1 MKFFLTTFI
10 FTFSCLFVNA
20 QQDRFIYLQTENHQP
35 FFVKLNNRILNSNP
49 PGYLII
55 PKLDDGIYSLVIG
68 FPEMRGEQAFNCSIH
83 EKDVGFI
90 IKNAGEKEWQLLNV
104 QTNDI
109 IVPVEMFAK
118 RDTSYEKE
126 TDAFTVMLANAVND
140 TTLLRKD
147 VAKESKTQIP
157 AAARIDSALTVN
169 TDAAVKLQEKI
180 LGDSTEKV
188 TATNLKD
195 STKSTSL
202 NTDVPKANNILSDSV
217 KATTAQESIVE
228 KTNEL
233 AKKDTIHIVSSA
245 DVAIAEQHKTDSVTT
260 NPVTPAVADRS
271 SASKKDTVRTVV
283 HPDVVIADPQKIA
296 VADSMKIEAAKDLV
310 DKRAREMMDSAQL
323 SVPNSETAST
333 KVKKKKQKKEVTALP
348 DAVNTQKETVKTEP
362 EKTIE
367 IKDTVT
373 VTMPNADVAIARSV
387 IKRKSKKNSKEGL
400 EMVYVVD
407 DGEIRDTIRIIIPIE
422 KKNKGEEVKVAEPV
436 KDAVVND
443 NKPANINSDKSDKN
457 KPTIPLTEEEK
468 KVIQEANKPTMINS
482 DCKNLAS
489 EDDFLKIRKRMVAEN
504 NDEDMIRAARKIFR
518 TRCFTTEQVK
528 NLSVLFLKD
537 EGKYMFF
544 EAAYPFVSN
553 SDLYSSLEKQMS
565 DTYYINRFRAMVHK

>member
-1 MKFFLTTFI
+1 MKIFLTTFI
-10 FTFSCLFVNA
+10 FTLSCLFVNA

-68 FPEMRGEQAFNCSIH
+68 FPKAPDEQAFNCSIH

-104 QTNDI
+104 QTSAI
-109 IVPVEMFAK
+109 IVPAEMFAK
-118 RDTSYEKE
+118 RDTGYEKE

-147 VAKESKTQIP
+147 VVKESTAQIP
-157 AAARIDSALTVN
+157 APARTDS
-169 TDAAVKLQEKI
+169 
-180 LGDSTEKV
+180 SEKV
-188 TATNLKD
+188 TASNLKD
-195 STKSTSL
+195 SSQSISL
-202 NTDVPKANNILSDSV
+202 NTEAPKTNNILSDAA
-217 KATTAQESIVE
+217 KAATAQESIVE

-233 AKKDTIHIVSSA
+233 AKKDTLHIVSSA
-245 DVAIAEQHKTDSVTT
+245 DAVITEQHKTDSVIT
-260 NPVTPAVADRS
+260 NTVTPVVADRPS
-271 SASKKDTVRTVV
+271 TGIKDTVRTAVN
-283 HPDVVIADPQKIA
+283 PDVVIADPQKIA

-333 KVKKKKQKKEVTALP
+333 KAKKKKRKKEVTALP

-373 VTMPNADVAIARSV
+373 VTVANADVATARSV
-387 IKRKSKKNSKEGL
+387 IKRKSKKNGKEGL
-400 EMVYVVD
+400 EMVYVDV
-407 DGEIRDTIRIIIPIE
+407 DGETRDTIRIIIPIE
-422 KKNKGEEVKVAEPV
+422 KKNKGEEVKVTEPV
-436 KDAVVND
+436 TDAVVND
-443 NKPANINSDKSDKN
+443 NKPAEVTSDKSDKN
-457 KPTIPLTEEEK
+457 KQVIPLTEEEK
-468 KVIQEANKPTMINS
+468 KVIQEANKPSMINS

-489 EDDFLKIRKRMVAEN
+489 EDDFLKIRKKMVAEN
-504 NDEDMIRAARKIFR
+504 NDEDMIKAARKIFR
-518 TRCFTTEQVK
+518 TRCFTTVQVK

-544 EAAYPFVSN
+544 EAAYPFVSD
-553 SDLYSSLEKQMS
+553 SDLYGSLEKQLS
-565 DTYYINRFRAMVHK
+565 DTYYINRFRAMIHK

>member
-407 DGEIRDTIRIIIPIE
+407 DGETRDTIRIIIPIE

>member
-348 DAVNTQKETVKTEP
+348 DAVNTKKETVKTEP

-407 DGEIRDTIRIIIPIE
+407 DGETRDTIRIIIPIE